1 MAKKEKII
9 RVGLKSNAVF
19 LWEQMRG
26 DTLGGVTGLPFYNS
40 IVFLTQE
47 QFKKFKKAIRV
58 FGGNIQKSLTKENDK
73 YHKENNISYS
83 CYFVKR

>member
-40 IVFLTQE
+40 IVFLTQ
-47 QFKKFKKAIRV
+47 
-58 FGGNIQKSLTKENDK
+58 
-73 YHKENNISYS
+73 
-83 CYFVKR
+83 